1 MLSIRRR
8 TLLLVLL
15 LLGSSISLL
24 SFKSYLDA
32 RHEIEELF
40 DARLAQTARLLEGL
54 LNVGVDSQAMELMQ
68 QALEQA
74 AERGRAAV
82 GHPYESKLAF
92 QVLDA
97 RGGLLLESL
106 QAPRQALPALLGQ
119 LGIEAAAQPLQ
130 LHAQQLAGF
139 HEVTLGPHNWRLF
152 MLHEQNQDNW
162 ILVGERDDVR
172 GELVG
177 KIALRSLL
185 PELLGLP
192 LLGLLVWW
200 AIGFGLRPLQRMAAL
215 VRSRDP
221 GNLSPVLLEP
231 LPQEL
236 EPMAAAIN
244 RLLQQVGQLLERER
258 RFIADA
264 AHELRTPLAVLR
276 IHAQNALEA
285 PDADDRQQA
294 LRQLSAGVERATRV
308 VGQLLALARLEP
320 DALQPARQPF
330 DLLHFVRA
338 ELAELTPLAL
348 ERGQELTLEAR
359 EGDDYWLTAD
369 APSLGIVLQNLI
381 SNAVQYTPPQ
391 GRIQVR
397 LQADAGQLQ
406 LCVGDSGPGVAPEQR
421 AQLLQRFYRQGGG
434 EGAGLGLS
442 IVERAVE
449 LQGGRLELGDSELGG
464 LEVRIELPRLPVLRT
479 LS

>member
-15 LLGSSISLL
+15 LLGFSISLVSL
-24 SFKSYLDA
+24 KSYLDA

-40 DARLAQTARLLEGL
+40 DARLVQTARLFEGL
-54 LNVGVDSQAMELMQ
+54 LNAGVDSEALALMQ
-68 QALEQA
+68 EALDQA
-74 AERGRAAV
+74 AQQDLSAA

-92 QVLDA
+92 QVLDS
-97 RGGLLLESL
+97 RGESLLESA
-106 QAPRQALPALLGQ
+106 QAPRAVLPALLARFGQ
-119 LGIEAAAQPLQ
+119 GPLQ
-130 LHAQQLAGF
+130 DMGKDLPGF
-139 HEVTLGPHNWRLF
+139 HEVALEKHNWRLF
-152 MLHEQNQDNW
+152 MLHEEKQDNW
-162 ILVGERDDVR
+162 ILVAERDDVR

-244 RLLQQVGQLLERER
+244 RLLQQVRQLLERER

-285 PDADDRQQA
+285 PDADDRQRA

-308 VGQLLALARLEP
+308 VAQLLALARLEP
-320 DALQPARQPF
+320 NALQLDMQPF
-330 DLLHFVRA
+330 DLLQFVRD

-359 EGDDYWLTAD
+359 EGDDYRLTAD

-381 SNAVQYTPPQ
+381 SNAVQYTPEQ

-397 LQADAGQLQ
+397 LEAAAGRLR
-406 LCVGDSGPGVAPEQR
+406 LLVGDSGPGVPVAQR
-421 AQLLQRFYRQGGG
+421 AQLFQRFFRQGGG

-449 LQGGRLELGDSELGG
+449 LHGGSIELGDSPLGG
-464 LEVRIELPRLPVLRT
+464 LEVRIELPRQPAPAA
-479 LS
+479 